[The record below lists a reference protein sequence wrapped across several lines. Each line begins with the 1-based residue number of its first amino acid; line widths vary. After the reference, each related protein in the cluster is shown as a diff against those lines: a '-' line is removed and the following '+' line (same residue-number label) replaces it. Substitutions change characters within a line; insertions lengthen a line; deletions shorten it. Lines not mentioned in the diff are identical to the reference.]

1 MTYGYLC
8 TDTQLLVLTQ
18 LTRSRLAD
26 YATRM
31 LWRSA
36 NASPCVGRMYQ
47 TDKWRLS
54 SMLLFERCLTTKW
67 KSRWNALKALC
78 QWKSA
83 SGRVSPVSSASHRRY
98 FSGGF
103 RRGNQVTA
111 RERKRQ
117 RNRRTEAVNTDEQ
130 FLFISENQLQ
140 ITGLSFFCIT
150 EHKRLQNDALS
161 GFFCLLFVKKMRQ
174 NLIQNGS
181 QFGF

>member
-1 MTYGYLC
+1 
-8 TDTQLLVLTQ
+8 
-18 LTRSRLAD
+18 
-26 YATRM
+26 
-31 LWRSA
+31 
-36 NASPCVGRMYQ
+36 MYQ
-47 TDKWRLS
+47 TDKRRLS

-161 GFFCLLFVKKMRQ
+161 GFFCLLFVKKKETEFDPKWQPVWVLISHQRLKTGCWQMRSVKISHEARA
-174 NLIQNGS
+174 NAHANTETTPLPRLHPAG
-181 QFGF
+181 

>member
-47 TDKWRLS
+47 TDKRRLS

-111 RERKRQ
+111 REKKKAKKQEDRGSKHWWTVSIYIRK
-117 RNRRTEAVNTDEQ
+117 
-130 FLFISENQLQ
+130 S
-140 ITGLSFFCIT
+140 ITNHRSFFFL
-150 EHKRLQNDALS
+150 HNWA
-161 GFFCLLFVKKMRQ
+161 
-174 NLIQNGS
+174 
-181 QFGF
+181 